1 MRSTRHAV
9 LDRWSLR
16 AVARQLASSLSSDL
30 ELPGVGRRYQ
40 RLDVGRFAGQVDA
53 WLIAW
58 PPGSGLPM
66 HDHDGSGAVVHVVRS
81 ALRER
86 YVADGLIIERAL
98 VAGDRVHLP
107 PEHLHEITNVAG
119 EEALSLHVYSP
130 RLTMVRFRSEFGE
143 LTAAPSTRQLTI
155 EADFAS

>member
-1 MRSTRHAV
+1 
-9 LDRWSLR
+9 
-16 AVARQLASSLSSDL
+16 
-30 ELPGVGRRYQ
+30 VGRRYQ
-40 RLDVGRFAGQVDA
+40 QLDVGRFAERVDA
-53 WLIAW
+53 WLISW

-66 HDHDGSGAVVHVVRS
+66 HDHDGSGAVVHLVRS

-86 YVADGLIIERAL
+86 YVVNGLIVERAL

-130 RLTMVRFRSEFGE
+130 RLTMVRFCSEFGE
-143 LTAAPSTRQLTI
+143 LIAAPSTRPPAI
-155 EADFAS
+155 EPDFAS